1 MEYKENGK
9 TYLMSSNLNRF
20 QEKLYKHL
28 IDWKREHLTAEPG
41 TFKGH
46 IYDYLFPKIV
56 YEFSPVL
63 YNPLHSELRTL
74 QNGPFKYKEHI
85 MARHMASS
93 QCACINLFMPIL
105 LDDNTESDRKSV
117 V

>member
-28 IDWKREHLTAEPG
+28 IDWKREHLTKEPG
-41 TFKGH
+41 SFKGH
-46 IYDYLFPKIV
+46 IYDYLFPKRT

-63 YNPLHSELRTL
+63 YTPLQS
-74 QNGPFKYKEHI
+74 
-85 MARHMASS
+85 
-93 QCACINLFMPIL
+93 
-105 LDDNTESDRKSV
+105 
-117 V
+117 